1 MAHRI
6 ADELVRRLVEVG
18 VERIYGVVGDSLN
31 PVTDA
36 LRLNGKLQWIHVRNE
51 ESGAFAAGAEAQL
64 SGKLAACAGSCGP
77 GNLHLIN
84 GLFDAHRSNA
94 PVLAIASHIPTS
106 EIGTGYFQETHP
118 QNLFQECSHYCE
130 MITNPAQFE
139 RVLHI
144 AMQSALGKGGVGVI
158 VLPGDVG
165 GAELPA
171 DGSVRSLV
179 SRRPSIRPGEKDL
192 ARLADLINSSK
203 KVALFCGIGCENAH
217 DEVIALA
224 EKVKAPVGHTYRGK
238 PFIEY
243 DNPYTVGM
251 TGMIGF
257 GMAYEAIH
265 ECDLLLLLGTDFPY
279 DKFLPTKTKIA
290 QIDIRVDRLGRRR
303 KLDLGIWGDVRETL
317 QALLPMLNAKADRE
331 YLDATLRKHKE
342 KLRKMNVYVDHVG
355 KRLPMH
361 PEPVA
366 AALSEAA
373 APDAIFTADTGMCN
387 VWSARYIKASKGRRI
402 IGSFN
407 HGSMANALPMAIGA
421 QCAYPGRQVVAMCG
435 DGGFAMLMGDLLTIT
450 QYNLPIKIL
459 VFDNSALGMVKL
471 EMETG
476 GFPDF
481 QTDLKNPNFAK
492 LAEAVGMMGV
502 RIENPADLTSG
513 LKKALQHPGPAL
525 IDVVTDPNA
534 LSIPSHADRSQA
546 VGFALGLGKMVLA
559 GNLEEVIDTVKGNIR
574 HIGESLESIKNGFGD
589 SWARLCRDNFHRT
602 ATPVGLP
609 PAQVEVW
616 QSPA

>member
-1 MAHRI
+1 MGNRVGDQLI
-6 ADELVRRLVEVG
+6 ARLAEAG

-36 LRLNGKLQWIHVRNE
+36 LRLNNKVKWIHVRNE
-51 ESGAFAAGAEAQL
+51 EAGAFAAGAEAQL
-64 SGKLAACAGSCGP
+64 TGKLTACAGSCGP
-77 GNLHLIN
+77 GHLHLIN

-94 PVLAIASHIPTS
+94 PVLAIASHIPSS
-106 EIGTGYFQETHP
+106 EIGTAYFQETHP
-118 QNLFQECSHYCE
+118 QNLFQECSYYCE
-130 MITNPAQFE
+130 LISNPAQFE

-144 AMQSALGKGGVGVI
+144 AMQHAIGKSGVAVI
-158 VLPGDVG
+158 ALPGDIA
-165 GAELPA
+165 GAEIPA
-171 DGSVRSLV
+171 ATGSRSLV
-179 SRRPSIRPGEKDL
+179 TKRPSIRPSDKDL
-192 ARLADLINSSK
+192 ARLADLINSAK

-217 DEVIALA
+217 DEVVALA
-224 EKVKAPVGHTYRGK
+224 EKIKAPVGHSYRGK

-243 DNPYTVGM
+243 DNPYDIGM

-257 GMAYEAIH
+257 GMCYEAIH

-279 DKFLPTKTKIA
+279 DKFLPTKCKIA
-290 QIDIRVDRLGRRR
+290 QIDIRVERLGRRS
-303 KLDLGIWGDVRETL
+303 KIDQGIWGDVRETL
-317 QALLPMLNAKADRE
+317 QALLPMLDTKPAGDFLAN
-331 YLDATLRKHKE
+331 TLAKHKE
-342 KLRKMNVYVDHVG
+342 KLQKMNVYVDHVG

-421 QCAYPGRQVVAMCG
+421 QCAYPGRQVISMSG
-435 DGGFAMLMGDLLTIT
+435 DGGLAMLMGDLLTLT
-450 QYNLPIKIL
+450 QYDLSIKL
-459 VFDNSALGMVKL
+459 VVFDNSALGMVKL
-471 EMETG
+471 EMETAG
-476 GFPDF
+476 MPDY

-492 LAEAVGMMGV
+492 VAEAIGMMGV
-502 RIENPADLTSG
+502 RIENPADLASG
-513 LKKALQHPGPAL
+513 FKKALEHKGPAL

-546 VGFALGLGKMVLA
+546 VGFALALGKMVLA
-559 GNLEEVIDTVKGNIR
+559 GNLDEVMDTVKGNIR
-574 HIGESLESIKNGFGD
+574 HIGESLEAI
-589 SWARLCRDNFHRT
+589 
-602 ATPVGLP
+602 
-609 PAQVEVW
+609 
-616 QSPA
+616 

>member
-1 MAHRI
+1 MAHRL
-6 ADELVRRLVEVG
+6 ADQLLTRLVEAG

-36 LRLNGKLQWIHVRNE
+36 LRLNGKIKWIHVRNE
-51 ESGAFAAGAEAQL
+51 EAGAFAAGAEAQL
-64 SGKLAACAGSCGP
+64 TGKLAACAGSCGP

-94 PVLAIASHIPTS
+94 PVLAIASHIPSS

-130 MITNPAQFE
+130 LISNPAQFE

-144 AMQSALGKGGVGVI
+144 AMQNAIGLGGVGVI
-158 VLPGDVG
+158 VLPGDLAATEV
-165 GAELPA
+165 PA
-171 DGSVRSLV
+171 ASGSRSLV
-179 SRRPSIRPGEKDL
+179 TQRPSIRPGEKDL
-192 ARLADLINSSK
+192 ARLADLINSSR

-217 DEVIALA
+217 DEVVALA
-224 EKVKAPVGHTYRGK
+224 EKVKSPVAHTYRGK
-238 PFIEY
+238 PFVEY
-243 DNPYTVGM
+243 NNPYDVGM

-265 ECDLLLLLGTDFPY
+265 ECDLLILLGTDFPY
-279 DKFLPTKTKIA
+279 DKFLPTKSKIA
-290 QIDIRVDRLGRRR
+290 QIDIRVERLGRRS
-303 KLDLGIWGDVRETL
+303 KIDLGIWGDVRETVK
-317 QALLPMLNAKADRE
+317 ALLPMLETKPDRE
-331 YLDATLRKHKE
+331 YLDSTLRKHQE

-366 AALSEAA
+366 AVLSEIA
-373 APDAIFTADTGMCN
+373 APNAIFTADTGMCN
-387 VWSARYIKASKGRRI
+387 VWSARYIKATKDRRM

-407 HGSMANALPMAIGA
+407 HGSMANALPQAIGA
-421 QCAYPGRQVVAMCG
+421 QCAYPGRQVISMSG

-450 QYNLPIKIL
+450 QYDLPIKVL

-476 GFPDF
+476 GFPDY

-546 VGFALGLGKMVLA
+546 VGFALAMGKLILS
-559 GNLEEVIDTVKGNIR
+559 GHIDEVVDTIEGNIR
-574 HIGESLESIKNGFGD
+574 HVGESLES
-589 SWARLCRDNFHRT
+589 L
-602 ATPVGLP
+602 
-609 PAQVEVW
+609 
-616 QSPA
+616 

>member
-1 MAHRI
+1 MPHRI
-6 ADELVRRLVEVG
+6 ADELIRRLAEAG

-36 LRLNGKLQWIHVRNE
+36 LRLNNKVKWIHVRNE
-51 ESGAFAAGAEAQL
+51 EAGAFAAGAEAQL
-64 SGKLAACAGSCGP
+64 TGKLAACGGSCGP

-94 PVLAIASHIPTS
+94 PVLAIASHIPSS

-130 MITNPAQFE
+130 LISNPAQFE

-144 AMQSALGKGGVGVI
+144 AMQSAIGQGGVGVV
-158 VLPGDVG
+158 VLPGDVVG
-165 GAELPA
+165 KDMPPESA
-171 DGSVRSLV
+171 SRSLV
-179 SRRPSIRPGEKDL
+179 TQRPSIRPGQKDL
-192 ARLADLINSSK
+192 AKLADLINSAK
-203 KVALFCGIGCENAH
+203 KVALFCGIGCEGAH
-217 DEVIALA
+217 DEVVAVA
-224 EKVKAPVGHTYRGK
+224 AKVKSPVAHSYRGK

-243 DNPYTVGM
+243 DNPYDVGM

-257 GMAYEAIH
+257 GMAYDAIH
-265 ECDLLLLLGTDFPY
+265 ECDLLILLGTDFPY
-279 DKFLPTKTKIA
+279 DKFLPTKCKIA
-290 QIDIRVDRLGRRR
+290 QIDIRVERLGRRS

-317 QALLPMLNAKADRE
+317 QALLPMVDTKPDRA
-331 YLDATLRKHKE
+331 YLDAVLSKHQE
-342 KLRKMNVYVDHVG
+342 KLKKMNVYVDHVG
-355 KRLPMH
+355 TRLPMH

-387 VWSARYIKASKGRRI
+387 VWSARYIKATKDRRI

-407 HGSMANALPMAIGA
+407 HGSMANALPQAIGA
-421 QCAYPGRQVVAMCG
+421 QCAYPGRQVISMSG
-435 DGGFAMLMGDLLTIT
+435 DGGFAMLMGDLLTLT
-450 QYNLPIKIL
+450 QYDLPIKVV
-459 VFDNSALGMVKL
+459 VFDNGALGMVKL

-502 RIENPADLTSG
+502 RIEKPADLASG
-513 LKKALQHPGPAL
+513 FKKALEHKGPVL

-534 LSIPSHADRSQA
+534 LSIPSHADKSQA
-546 VGFALGLGKMVLA
+546 VGFALALGKMVLA
-559 GNLEEVIDTVKGNIR
+559 GNIDEVMDTIKGNIR
-574 HIGESLESIKNGFGD
+574 HASESLESI
-589 SWARLCRDNFHRT
+589 
-602 ATPVGLP
+602 
-609 PAQVEVW
+609 
-616 QSPA
+616 

>member
-1 MAHRI
+1 MPHRI
-6 ADELVRRLVEVG
+6 ADELVSRLAEAG

-36 LRLNGKLQWIHVRNE
+36 LRLNNKVKWIHVRNE
-51 ESGAFAAGAEAQL
+51 EAGAFAAGAEAQL
-64 SGKLAACAGSCGP
+64 TGKLTACAGSCGP

-94 PVLAIASHIPTS
+94 PVLAIASHIPSS

-139 RVLHI
+139 RVLHV
-144 AMQSALGKGGVGVI
+144 AMQSAIGKGGVGVI
-158 VLPGDVG
+158 VLPGDVVG
-165 GAELPA
+165 MEATA
-171 DGSVRSLV
+171 GSASRSLV
-179 SRRPSIRPGEKDL
+179 TKRPSIRPSDKDL
-192 ARLADLINSSK
+192 AKLADLINSAK

-217 DEVIALA
+217 DEVVALA

-238 PFIEY
+238 PFVEY
-243 DNPYTVGM
+243 NNPYDVGM
-251 TGMIGF
+251 TGMIGY

-290 QIDIRVDRLGRRR
+290 QIDIRVERLGRRS

-317 QALLPMLNAKADRE
+317 QALLPMVNQRADRNF
-331 YLDATLRKHKE
+331 LDTTLGKHKE
-342 KLRKMNVYVDHVG
+342 KLRKMNVYVDHIG
-355 KRLPMH
+355 TRLPMH

-387 VWSARYIKASKGRRI
+387 VWSARYIKATKDRRL

-407 HGSMANALPMAIGA
+407 HGSMANALPQSIGA
-421 QCAYPGRQVVAMCG
+421 QCAYPGRQVIAMCG
-435 DGGFAMLMGDLLTIT
+435 DGGLAMLMGELLTLT
-450 QYNLPIKIL
+450 QYNLPIKLL
-459 VFDNSALGMVKL
+459 VFNNSALGMVKL

-476 GFPDF
+476 GFPDY

-492 LAEAVGMMGV
+492 LAEAIGMMGV

-513 LKKALQHPGPAL
+513 FKKALAHPGPAL

-534 LSIPSHADRSQA
+534 LSIPSHADKSQA
-546 VGFALGLGKMVLA
+546 VGFALAMGKMILS
-559 GNLEEVIDTVKGNIR
+559 GNIEEVVATIEGNVR
-574 HIGESLESIKNGFGD
+574 HVRESLESI
-589 SWARLCRDNFHRT
+589 
-602 ATPVGLP
+602 
-609 PAQVEVW
+609 
-616 QSPA
+616 

>member
-1 MAHRI
+1 MPHRI
-6 ADELVRRLVEVG
+6 ADELVSRLAEAG

-36 LRLNGKLQWIHVRNE
+36 LRLNSKVKWIHVRNE
-51 ESGAFAAGAEAQL
+51 EAGAFAAGAEAQL
-64 SGKLAACAGSCGP
+64 TGKLACCAGSCGP

-94 PVLAIASHIPTS
+94 PVLAIASHIPSS
-106 EIGTGYFQETHP
+106 EIGTAYFQETHP

-130 MITNPAQFE
+130 LISNTAQFD

-144 AMQSALGKGGVGVI
+144 AMQNAIGKGGVGVI
-158 VLPGDVG
+158 VLPGDVAYAEAPAQG
-165 GAELPA
+165 GT
-171 DGSVRSLV
+171 RSLV
-179 SRRPSIRPGEKDL
+179 TKRPSIRPTEKDL
-192 ARLADLINSSK
+192 AKLADLINSAK
-203 KVALFCGIGCENAH
+203 KVALFGGIGCEDAH
-217 DEVIALA
+217 DEVVALA

-238 PFIEY
+238 PFVEY
-243 DNPYTVGM
+243 NNPYDMGM

-257 GMAYEAIH
+257 GMCYEAIH

-279 DKFLPTKTKIA
+279 DKFLPTKCKIA
-290 QIDIRVDRLGRRR
+290 QIDIRVERLGRRS

-331 YLDATLRKHKE
+331 YLDTTLRKHKE

-366 AALSEAA
+366 ATLSEVA

-387 VWSARYIKASKGRRI
+387 VWSARHIKATKDRRLL
-402 IGSFN
+402 GSFN
-407 HGSMANALPMAIGA
+407 HGSMANALAQSIGA
-421 QCAYPGRQVVAMCG
+421 QCAYPGRQVIAMCG
-435 DGGFAMLMGDLLTIT
+435 DGGLAMLMGELLTLT
-450 QYNLPIKIL
+450 QYNLPVKVL

-476 GFPDF
+476 GFPDY

-492 LAEAVGMMGV
+492 LAEAIGMMGV

-513 LKKALQHPGPAL
+513 FKKALAHPGPAL

-534 LSIPSHADRSQA
+534 LSIPSHADKSQA
-546 VGFALGLGKMVLA
+546 VGFALAMGKLILS
-559 GNLEEVIDTVKGNIR
+559 GNIEEVVATIEGNIR
-574 HIGESLESIKNGFGD
+574 HVGESLES
-589 SWARLCRDNFHRT
+589 L
-602 ATPVGLP
+602 
-609 PAQVEVW
+609 
-616 QSPA
+616 

>member
-1 MAHRI
+1 MPHRI
-6 ADELVRRLVEVG
+6 ADELIRRLAEAG

-36 LRLNGKLQWIHVRNE
+36 LRLNNKVKWIHVRNE
-51 ESGAFAAGAEAQL
+51 EAGAFAAGAEAQL
-64 SGKLAACAGSCGP
+64 TGKLAACGGSCGP

-94 PVLAIASHIPTS
+94 PVLAIASHIPSS

-130 MITNPAQFE
+130 LISNPAQFE

-144 AMQSALGKGGVGVI
+144 AMQSAIGQGGVGVV
-158 VLPGDVG
+158 VLPGDVVG
-165 GAELPA
+165 KDMPPESA
-171 DGSVRSLV
+171 SRSLV
-179 SRRPSIRPGEKDL
+179 TQRPSIRPGQKDL
-192 ARLADLINSSK
+192 AKLADLINSAK
-203 KVALFCGIGCENAH
+203 KVALFCGIGCEGAH
-217 DEVIALA
+217 DEVVALA
-224 EKVKAPVGHTYRGK
+224 AKVKSPVAHSYRGK

-243 DNPYTVGM
+243 DNPYDVGM

-257 GMAYEAIH
+257 GMAYDAIH
-265 ECDLLLLLGTDFPY
+265 ECDLLILLGTDFPY
-279 DKFLPTKTKIA
+279 DKFLPTKCKIA
-290 QIDIRVDRLGRRR
+290 QIDIRVERLGRRS

-317 QALLPMLNAKADRE
+317 QALLPMVDTKPDRA
-331 YLDATLRKHKE
+331 YLDAVLSKHQE
-342 KLRKMNVYVDHVG
+342 KLKKMNVYVDHVG
-355 KRLPMH
+355 TRLPMH

-387 VWSARYIKASKGRRI
+387 VWSARYIKATKDRRI

-407 HGSMANALPMAIGA
+407 HGSMANALPQAIGA
-421 QCAYPGRQVVAMCG
+421 QCAYPGRQVISMSG
-435 DGGFAMLMGDLLTIT
+435 DGGFAMLMGDLLTLT
-450 QYNLPIKIL
+450 QYDLPIKVV
-459 VFDNSALGMVKL
+459 VFDNGALGMVKL

-502 RIENPADLTSG
+502 RIEKPADLASG
-513 LKKALQHPGPAL
+513 FKKALEHKGPAL

-534 LSIPSHADRSQA
+534 LSIPSHADKSQA

-559 GNLEEVIDTVKGNIR
+559 GNLDEVMETVKGNIR
-574 HIGESLESIKNGFGD
+574 HFGESIESI
-589 SWARLCRDNFHRT
+589 
-602 ATPVGLP
+602 
-609 PAQVEVW
+609 
-616 QSPA
+616 